1 MKSAI
6 LACAAMLSAFD
17 TVYSRPLADAAKD
30 LAKSLEAG
38 CIVTGEHIGD
48 ELHFALAG
56 KVQEAKG
63 AAPEKILFEIG
74 SISKVFT
81 GLLLAQA
88 VVEKKVTLETTI
100 GSLLEPKVKFADARV
115 AAITLKQLSTHTSG
129 LPRLPDNL
137 AASMK
142 NEDDPYA
149 DYDEKLLF
157 DYLSKAKLDKDG
169 PHECSY
175 SNLGV
180 GLLGHLLGRVYQ
192 TPWNDLVV
200 TKVCLPLGMK
210 DTAVE
215 PGAHVVRAAPH
226 AGGEVVKPWHIDALA
241 GAGAL
246 RSHAADMMKFG
257 EAMLNPEKTPL
268 KEAFAMMMTPQADAA
283 AMGGKIGLG
292 VFIGRFNGDQVFN
305 HDGGTG
311 GFCSGL
317 QVIPAKGIVRVALI
331 NNNSIGG
338 SAVISAVSEQN
349 KPAPGPQK
357 EIQVP
362 ADALKEYVGVYKL
375 DSDARFTVML
385 HDGQLWDRL
394 TGQPFLKLFAK
405 EKDRFFYKA
414 VAAEIAFNREDGAI
428 KSLTLFQNGREMTAR
443 RTEDAVPAITLRKG
457 KEWQPYAGEYR
468 LMGTKKLTL
477 TVRGDTLFA
486 KLEGQPAA
494 PVFETSPDRFE
505 YDVVEAALVF
515 TRDDKKE
522 INGLVL
528 HQNGLT
534 IPAARVKSPTNAPK
548 E

>member
-1 MKSAI
+1 MKFLFVIFAATFSAMHP
-6 LACAAMLSAFD
+6 LH
-17 TVYSRPLADAAKD
+17 SRPLADAAKG

-38 CIVTGEHIGD
+38 CIVTGEHIGS
-48 ELHFALAG
+48 EVRFALAG
-56 KVQEAKG
+56 KVPEAKG

-88 VVEKKVTLETTI
+88 VVEKKVTLDTTI
-100 GSLLEPKVKFADARV
+100 GSLLETKVKFADARV

-137 AASMK
+137 AASVK
-142 NEDDPYA
+142 SEDDPYA
-149 DYDEKLLF
+149 NYDEKLLF
-157 DYLSKAKLDKDG
+157 DYLSKARLDKDG

-192 TPWNDLVV
+192 VSWNDLVV

-215 PGAHVVRAAPH
+215 PGADVLRATPH
-226 AGGEVVKPWHIDALA
+226 AGGRVVKPWHIDALA

-246 RSHAADMMKFG
+246 RSNAADMMKFG

-268 KEAFAMMMTPQADAA
+268 KEAFALMMTPQAGAA
-283 AMGGKIGLG
+283 GMGGKIGLG
-292 VFIGRFNGDQVFN
+292 VFIDRFDGDEAFN

-331 NNNSIGG
+331 NNNSLGG

-349 KPAPGPQK
+349 KVAPGTQK

-362 ADALKEYVGVYKL
+362 VDALKEYVGVYKL
-375 DSDARFTVML
+375 DNDSRFTVLL
-385 HDGQLWDRL
+385 HDGRLWDRL
-394 TGQPFLKLFAK
+394 TGQSFLKLFAK
-405 EKDRFFYKA
+405 EKDRFFYKV

-443 RTEDAVPAITLRKG
+443 RTADTVPAITLRTG
-457 KEWQPYAGEYR
+457 KEWQPYAGEYL

-477 TVRGDTLFA
+477 TVSDDTLFA
-486 KLEGQPAA
+486 RVEGQGAA
-494 PVFETSPDRFE
+494 PVFESSPDRFE
-505 YDVVEAALVF
+505 FDVVQAALVF

-534 IPAARVKSPTNAPK
+534 IPAARVKSPTSAPK
-548 E
+548 K